1 MKPAL
6 GCWKRSKLGSIRRQC
21 DSELENPQI
30 RPHFVDSPLLGPYYG
45 RVPLLPPS
53 SGEPDFE
60 VISVQCIGLMT
71 LFSGSPWTEPIRGIV
86 ACSRVHNVAF
96 YLAVLC
102 QRNDNRLKN
111 LRSGRLERRYELHGA
126 GARRDREIHLG
137 PIKSF

>member
-1 MKPAL
+1 
-6 GCWKRSKLGSIRRQC
+6 
-21 DSELENPQI
+21 
-30 RPHFVDSPLLGPYYG
+30 
-45 RVPLLPPS
+45 
-53 SGEPDFE
+53 
-60 VISVQCIGLMT
+60 MT